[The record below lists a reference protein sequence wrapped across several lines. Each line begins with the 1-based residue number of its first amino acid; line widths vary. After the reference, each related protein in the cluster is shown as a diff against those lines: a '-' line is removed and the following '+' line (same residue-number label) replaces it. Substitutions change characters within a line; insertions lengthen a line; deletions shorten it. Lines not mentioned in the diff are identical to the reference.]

1 MSSFSVRKVK
11 KMKEGEERSSSGIK
25 CGFEMSKAIE
35 DALGRP
41 GENYKNLA
49 TLTPKL
55 AGSAIAYAGKW
66 SL

>member
-25 CGFEMSKAIE
+25 CAFKMSKAIE

-41 GENYKNLA
+41 GEKILM
-49 TLTPKL
+49 TLTPKFTEL
-55 AGSAIAYAGKW
+55 DIDYAVEW
-66 SL
+66 P

>member
-1 MSSFSVRKVK
+1 
-11 KMKEGEERSSSGIK
+11 MKEGEERSSSGIK
-25 CGFEMSKAIE
+25 CAFEMSKAIE

-41 GENYKNLA
+41 GKNYKNHL

-55 AGSAIAYAGKW
+55 AGLDIIHASGW